1 MHLAVW
7 FLDGGSVGSQ
17 TESTFPSLTSAFS
30 FFLSLLQIWV
40 LAGPS
45 LATNKGTLLGLLATV
60 LVLTAQNFRSVL
72 WTLTVHLILLMSA
85 DSSAFLCLSLFM
97 HTRLS
102 GVWEQS
108 VLLHSLCV
116 PELPSRS
123 LPEGSSSPLLFPLP
137 LPHTTWDVI
146 LNKEVFI

>member
-1 MHLAVW
+1 
-7 FLDGGSVGSQ
+7 
-17 TESTFPSLTSAFS
+17 
-30 FFLSLLQIWV
+30 
-40 LAGPS
+40 
-45 LATNKGTLLGLLATV
+45 
-60 LVLTAQNFRSVL
+60 
-72 WTLTVHLILLMSA
+72 MSA

-108 VLLHSLCV
+108 VLLHSLRV

-123 LPEGSSSPLLFPLP
+123 LPERSSSPLLFPLP

-146 LNKEVFI
+146 LNKEVFIQGLLLCRAELLFGGLVPGYTTSSSCSSPREKLSDVKASSETFIVCDTVLQSTFHIYEGFWSFKGQELFYQIVL